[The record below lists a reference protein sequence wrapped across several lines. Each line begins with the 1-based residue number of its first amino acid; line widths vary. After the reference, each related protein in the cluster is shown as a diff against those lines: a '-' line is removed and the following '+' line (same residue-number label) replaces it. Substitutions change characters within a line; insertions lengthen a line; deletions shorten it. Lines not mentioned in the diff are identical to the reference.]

1 METNNMA
8 SKAVEVAKASII
20 PLAIG
25 FAMWKLGK
33 GNLVK
38 AMGAGVLG
46 VSAVSAVRTIT
57 NI

>member
-1 METNNMA
+1 MGTETTNNIA
-8 SKAVEVAKASII
+8 AVAKTAFI
-20 PLAIG
+20 PALIG
-25 FAMWKLGK
+25 FGLWKLGK

-46 VSAVSAVRTIT
+46 VTAVSAVRSVT